1 MLWLNMS
8 EINKTIA
15 IASDHAGFELKSSI
29 IEFLNSEG
37 YKVVDIGCNSLDSV
51 DYPDYGFLLA
61 EAIAEHKADFGV
73 GICGTGIGISIA
85 LNRNSAVRAALC
97 CDANMAKLSRE
108 HNDANVLVFGAR
120 LISKEVAIESLKFFL
135 NTEFEGGRH
144 VERVKKLGRCCANV

>member
-1 MLWLNMS
+1 MS

-15 IASDHAGFELKSSI
+15 IASDHAGFELKSHV
-29 IEFLNSEG
+29 IEFLKSGNYE
-37 YKVVDIGCNSLDSV
+37 VVDVGCNSLDRV

-61 EAIAEHKADFGV
+61 EAIAEHRAEFGI

-85 LNRNSAVRAALC
+85 LNRNPAVRAALC

-120 LISKEVAIESLKFFL
+120 LISAAMAIESLKVFL